1 MANIAQQI
9 LMSKFMSI
17 AGSAGI
23 PVVNDAYASI
33 FKEDSKYRYTIYV
46 LNTRWTNTR
55 VPVSIYLDVDGH
67 DKVQAWRNT
76 SKLIP
81 MHYAQRKVLDVGNA
95 MNEAL
100 GEHHYEH
107 LGHGFFSA
115 VYSEPED
122 NSVVYKVG
130 FKKDDSGAAY
140 AAFCRNNQGRAGIP
154 VIHNIEMLP
163 TGQYVVMMDRLQ
175 SNGVLNGFIMDVI
188 HKINA
193 IVSGYYDGVFVDEAG
208 AGWVREKVMEY
219 MNSLATA
226 WSTRE
231 PDRDGDYLVVE
242 FWVMHNDDFGA
253 IEKFL
258 SAETIEYMVEYA
270 VTAYRIHMFFRG
282 LAWFDMHDGNWM
294 INDAGLPIITDP
306 VSFSRVALM
315 KNDRV
320 YTESKQNQIT

>member
-1 MANIAQQI
+1 MANIAHQI
-9 LMSKFMSI
+9 LMSKFVSI

-23 PVVNDAYASI
+23 PVVNNAHAAI
-33 FKEDSKYRYTIYV
+33 FNGHGKYRYTSYV
-46 LNTRWTNTR
+46 LSDRWSNTR

-76 SKLIP
+76 SKLISG
-81 MHYAQRKVLDVGNA
+81 MNIQRRVLNVGYA

-100 GEHHYEH
+100 GKHDYKH

-122 NSVVYKVG
+122 ASVVYKVG

-175 SNGVLNGFIMDVI
+175 SNYELTEFIFKVI
-188 HKINA
+188 HKINE
-193 IVSGYYDGVFVDEAG
+193 IIYGRFNGVFAREVGES
-208 AGWVREKVMEY
+208 WVREKAMEF
-219 MNSLATA
+219 MSNLATA

-231 PDRDGDYLVVE
+231 PDSDGGCWVYNFL
-242 FWVMHNDDFGA
+242 VMHNDNFEA

-270 VTAYRIHMFFRG
+270 VTAYRIHVFFRG
-282 LAWFDMHDGNWM
+282 LASFDMHDGNWM

-306 VSFSRVALM
+306 VSFSRDAS
-315 KNDRV
+315 DG
-320 YTESKQNQIT
+320 E

>member
-1 MANIAQQI
+1 MANIAHQI
-9 LMSKFMSI
+9 LMGKFVSI

-23 PVVNDAYASI
+23 PVVNDAQALI
-33 FKEDSKYRYTIYV
+33 FNEYGKYRYTSYV
-46 LNTRWTNTR
+46 FKSCHWSNTR

-81 MHYAQRKVLDVGNA
+81 MYCTQRKVLDVGNA

-100 GEHHYEH
+100 GKHYYEH

-175 SNGVLNGFIMDVI
+175 SNGELTGFIRDVTC
-188 HKINA
+188 NFND
-193 IVSGYYDGVFVDEAG
+193 IVCGYYKGIFVDEG
-208 AGWVREKVMEY
+208 GEDWVRKKAMEF

-231 PDRDGDYLVVE
+231 PDSAGDYRVDNFL
-242 FWVMHNDDFGA
+242 VMHYDDLEA

-282 LAWFDMHDGNWM
+282 LASFDMHDGNWM

-306 VSFSRVALM
+306 VSFSRVAS
-315 KNDRV
+315 D
-320 YTESKQNQIT
+320 EE

>member
-1 MANIAQQI
+1 MATIAHKI
-9 LMSKFMSI
+9 LMSKFVSI

-23 PVVNDAYASI
+23 PVVNDAHARI
-33 FKEDSKYRYTIYV
+33 FSDYGKYRYTTYEYGS
-46 LNTRWTNTR
+46 RWSYTR

-81 MHYAQRKVLDVGNA
+81 TKYTQRKVLDVGHA
-95 MNEAL
+95 MDEAL
-100 GEHHYEH
+100 GKHHYEH

-140 AAFCRNNQGRAGIP
+140 AAFCRNNQGMAGIP
-154 VIHNIEMLP
+154 VIHNIEMLL

-175 SNGVLNGFIMDVI
+175 SNDELTGFIRV
-188 HKINA
+188 A
-193 IVSGYYDGVFVDEAG
+193 ICNFNEIVRGFYKGVFVDEVG
-208 AGWVREKVMEY
+208 EDWVREEAMEF
-219 MNSLATA
+219 MNSLATV

-231 PDRDGDYLVVE
+231 PAGEGDYRVGNFLVSRY
-242 FWVMHNDDFGA
+242 DDFEA
-253 IEKFL
+253 IENFL
-258 SAETIEYMVEYA
+258 SAETIKYMVEYA
-270 VTAYRIHMFFRG
+270 VTAYHIHMFFRG
-282 LAWFDMHDGNWM
+282 LASFDMHNGNWM

-306 VSFSRVALM
+306 VSFSRVAS
-315 KNDRV
+315 D
-320 YTESKQNQIT
+320 EE

>member
-1 MANIAQQI
+1 MANLAHQI
-9 LMSKFMSI
+9 LMSKFVSI

-23 PVVNDAYASI
+23 PVVNDARAPI
-33 FKEDSKYRYTIYV
+33 FVSYSKCCYTSYEIEPS
-46 LNTRWTNTR
+46 RWTNTR

-67 DKVQAWRNT
+67 DKIKAWRNT
-76 SKLIP
+76 SKFFTGI
-81 MHYAQRKVLDVGNA
+81 HTQRKVLDAGHA

-100 GEHHYEH
+100 GKHHYEH

-140 AAFCRNNQGRAGIP
+140 AAFCRNNQGRTGIP
-154 VIHNIEMLP
+154 VIHSIEMLP
-163 TGQYVVMMDRLQ
+163 TGQYVVMMERLQ
-175 SNGVLNGFIMDVI
+175 SNGVLNGFIRDAI
-188 HKINA
+188 RKINE
-193 IVSGYYDGVFVDEAG
+193 IVCGYFDEVFVDEAG
-208 AGWVREKVMEY
+208 QRWVREKAMEF

-231 PDRDGDYLVVE
+231 PDSDGDYLVHN
-242 FWVMHNDDFGA
+242 FWVMHYDDFEA

-258 SAETIEYMVEYA
+258 SAETIKYMVEYA

-282 LAWFDMHDGNWM
+282 LAFFDMHDGNWM

-306 VSFSRVALM
+306 VSFSRGAFDEEWPIV
-315 KNDRV
+315 
-320 YTESKQNQIT
+320 S

>member
-1 MANIAQQI
+1 MANIAHQI
-9 LMSKFMSI
+9 LMSKFVSI

-23 PVVNDAYASI
+23 PVVNDANAFI
-33 FKEDSKYRYTIYV
+33 FAGSDKYRYITYIKSG
-46 LNTRWTNTR
+46 RWSNTR

-81 MHYAQRKVLDVGNA
+81 MHYTQRKVLDVGNA

-100 GEHHYEH
+100 GKHYYEH

-154 VIHNIEMLP
+154 IIHNIEMLP

-175 SNGVLNGFIMDVI
+175 SNDELTRFIIGVIR
-188 HKINA
+188 KINE
-193 IVSGYYDGVFVDEAG
+193 IVRGCFNGVFVDEAG
-208 AGWVREKVMEY
+208 QRWVREKAMEF

-231 PDRDGDYLVVE
+231 PDSEGDCLVDE
-242 FWVMHNDDFGA
+242 FWVMHNDDFEA

-258 SAETIEYMVEYA
+258 SAETVEYMGEYA

-282 LAWFDMHDGNWM
+282 LASFDMHDGNWM
-294 INDAGLPIITDP
+294 INDDGLPIITDP
-306 VSFSRVALM
+306 VSFSRAAS
-315 KNDRV
+315 D
-320 YTESKQNQIT
+320 E

>member
-1 MANIAQQI
+1 MANIDHQL
-9 LMSKFMSI
+9 LMSKFVSI

-23 PVVNDAYASI
+23 PVVNDAHTCI
-33 FKEDSKYRYTIYV
+33 FSDYGKYRFTSYV
-46 LNTRWTNTR
+46 IKPGHWSNKR
-55 VPVSIYLDVDGH
+55 VPVSVYLDKNGH

-76 SKLIP
+76 TYWFQTYHAL
-81 MHYAQRKVLDVGNA
+81 RKVLDVGHV
-95 MNEAL
+95 MDEVL
-100 GEHHYEH
+100 GKHYYDH

-115 VYSEPED
+115 VYSEPAD

-154 VIHNIEMLP
+154 VVHNIEMLT

-175 SNGVLNGFIMDVI
+175 SNDELNGFILKVI
-188 HKINA
+188 SKINE
-193 IVSGYYDGVFVDEAG
+193 IVRGRFNGVFVNEVG
-208 AGWVREKVMEY
+208 ESWVREKAMEF
-219 MNSLATA
+219 MSNLATA

-231 PDRDGDYLVVE
+231 PDSDGDYRVGD
-242 FWVMHNDDFGA
+242 FWVMRNTDFEA
-253 IEKFL
+253 VEKFL

-282 LAWFDMHDGNWM
+282 LASFDMHDGNWM

-306 VSFSRVALM
+306 VSFSREAS
-315 KNDRV
+315 D
-320 YTESKQNQIT
+320 EE

>member
-1 MANIAQQI
+1 MANIAHQI
-9 LMSKFMSI
+9 LMGKFVSI

-23 PVVNDAYASI
+23 PVVNDAHASI
-33 FKEDSKYRYTIYV
+33 FKGYSTYRYTSVIEAGHWS
-46 LNTRWTNTR
+46 NKR

-76 SKLIP
+76 SDWVST
-81 MHYAQRKVLDVGNA
+81 HFTRRKVLDVGNA
-95 MNEAL
+95 MNGAL
-100 GEHHYEH
+100 GKHYYEH

-122 NSVVYKVG
+122 ASVVYKVG

-163 TGQYVVMMDRLQ
+163 TGQYVVMMEKLQ
-175 SNGVLNGFIMDVI
+175 SNEELPGFISDVI
-188 HKINA
+188 CSFNT
-193 IVSGYYDGVFVDEAG
+193 IVCGYYMEELVGEAG
-208 AGWVREKVMEY
+208 AGWVREKAMEF

-226 WSTRE
+226 WATRE
-231 PDRDGDYLVVE
+231 PDSNGDYLVHN
-242 FWVMHNDDFGA
+242 FWVMHYDDFEA

-258 SAETIEYMVEYA
+258 SAETIKYMVEYA

-282 LAWFDMHDGNWM
+282 LAFFDMHDGNWM
-294 INDAGLPIITDP
+294 INDDGLPIITDP
-306 VSFSRVALM
+306 VSYSRVAPDGNVALCS
-315 KNDRV
+315 NL
-320 YTESKQNQIT
+320 

>member
-1 MANIAQQI
+1 MANLAHQV
-9 LMSKFMSI
+9 LMAKFVSI

-23 PVVNDAYASI
+23 PVVKDVQAHI
-33 FKEDSKYRYTIYV
+33 FGSYSKCCYTRYKIKPS
-46 LNTRWTNTR
+46 RWTNTR
-55 VPVSIYLDVDGH
+55 VTVSIYLDVDGH

-76 SKLIP
+76 SKWASGL
-81 MHYAQRKVLDVGNA
+81 YVERKVLNVGDA

-100 GEHHYEH
+100 GKHYYEH

-163 TGQYVVMMDRLQ
+163 TGQYVVMMERLQ
-175 SNGVLNGFIMDVI
+175 SNDELSGFISDVI
-188 HKINA
+188 CYFNEL
-193 IVSGYYDGVFVDEAG
+193 VCGYYNEVFVGEDGEDR
-208 AGWVREKVMEY
+208 VREKAREF

-231 PDRDGDYLVVE
+231 PNSEGDYLVHC
-242 FWVMHNDDFGA
+242 FWVMHYDDFKT

-282 LAWFDMHDGNWM
+282 LASFDMHDGNWM

-306 VSFSRVALM
+306 VSFSREAS
-315 KNDRV
+315 D
-320 YTESKQNQIT
+320 EE

>member
-1 MANIAQQI
+1 MTNIAHQI
-9 LMSKFMSI
+9 LMSKFVSI

-23 PVVNDAYASI
+23 PMVNDACVHI
-33 FKEDSKYRYTIYV
+33 FNGCGKYRYIEYM
-46 LNTRWTNTR
+46 LKPSRRTNTR
-55 VPVSIYLDVDGH
+55 VPVYIYLEVDGH
-67 DKVQAWRNT
+67 DKIQAWRNT
-76 SKLIP
+76 SKWTSSL
-81 MHYAQRKVLDVGNA
+81 YTERKVLDVGNA
-95 MNEAL
+95 MDEAL
-100 GEHHYEH
+100 GNYDYEH

-163 TGQYVVMMDRLQ
+163 TGQYVVMLERLQ
-175 SNGVLNGFIMDVI
+175 SNDELTRFIRDVI
-188 HKINA
+188 RTFNA
-193 IVSGYYDGVFVDEAG
+193 IVSGRFNGVFVREVDES
-208 AGWVREKVMEY
+208 WVREKAMEF

-231 PDRDGDYLVVE
+231 PDSEGNYRVGKS
-242 FWVMHNDDFGA
+242 WVMHNADFEA
-253 IEKFL
+253 IERFL

-270 VTAYRIHMFFRG
+270 VTAYRIHVFFRG
-282 LAWFDMHDGNWM
+282 LAAFDMHDGNWM

-306 VSFSRVALM
+306 VSFSRAAP
-315 KNDRV
+315 D
-320 YTESKQNQIT
+320 EE

>member
-1 MANIAQQI
+1 MANLAHQV
-9 LMSKFMSI
+9 LMGKFVSI

-23 PVVNDAYASI
+23 PVVNDAYIPI
-33 FKEDSKYRYTIYV
+33 FNACSKYRYTSYV
-46 LNTRWTNTR
+46 LEPSRWSNTR

-81 MHYAQRKVLDVGNA
+81 GTCIQRKVLYAGNA

-100 GEHHYEH
+100 GKHDYEH

-122 NSVVYKVG
+122 DSVVYKVG

-154 VIHNIEMLP
+154 VVHNIEMLP

-175 SNGVLNGFIMDVI
+175 PNDELTGFIRGVTC
-188 HKINA
+188 KINE
-193 IVSGYYDGVFVDEAG
+193 IVCGYFKGVFVQEVGEA
-208 AGWVREKVMEY
+208 WVRKMAMEF

-231 PDRDGDYLVVE
+231 SDRDGDYQVDE
-242 FWVMHNDDFGA
+242 FWVMHNADFGA

-282 LAWFDMHDGNWM
+282 LASFDMHDGNWM

-306 VSFSRVALM
+306 VSFSRVAS
-315 KNDRV
+315 D
-320 YTESKQNQIT
+320 EE

>member
-1 MANIAQQI
+1 MANLAHQI
-9 LMSKFMSI
+9 LMGKFVSI
-17 AGSAGI
+17 AGSAGV
-23 PVVNDAYASI
+23 PVVNDATVHI
-33 FKEDSKYRYTIYV
+33 FDGYSKYRYTSYV
-46 LNTRWTNTR
+46 LEPSRRSNTR
-55 VPVSIYLDVDGH
+55 VPMSVYLDVDGH

-76 SKLIP
+76 SKWIS
-81 MHYAQRKVLDVGNA
+81 AIRNQRKVLDAGNA

-100 GEHHYEH
+100 GKHDYEH

-154 VIHNIEMLP
+154 VIHNIETLP

-175 SNGVLNGFIMDVI
+175 SNDELTRFIMDVMC
-188 HKINA
+188 NFNE
-193 IVSGYYDGVFVDEAG
+193 IVCGFFRGVFVGESGEDL
-208 AGWVREKVMEY
+208 VREKAMEF
-219 MNSLATA
+219 MSKLAAA

-231 PDRDGDYLVVE
+231 PNSDGDYRVHKL
-242 FWVMHNDDFGA
+242 WVMHYEDFEA

-270 VTAYRIHMFFRG
+270 VTAYRIHVFFRG
-282 LAWFDMHDGNWM
+282 LASFDMHNGNWM

-306 VSFSRVALM
+306 VSFSREAS
-315 KNDRV
+315 ND
-320 YTESKQNQIT
+320 EW

>member
-1 MANIAQQI
+1 MANLAHQI
-9 LMSKFMSI
+9 LMGKFVSI

-23 PVVNDAYASI
+23 PVVNDAHACI
-33 FKEDSKYRYTIYV
+33 FAGYGKYRYTSYTIKSG
-46 LNTRWTNTR
+46 RWSNKR
-55 VPVSIYLDVDGH
+55 VPVSVYLDENGH

-76 SKLIP
+76 FYWFSTYHAL
-81 MHYAQRKVLDVGNA
+81 RKVLDVGHG
-95 MNEAL
+95 MDEVL
-100 GEHHYEH
+100 GKHYYNH

-115 VYSEPED
+115 VYSEPAD

-163 TGQYVVMMDRLQ
+163 TGQYVVMMERLQ
-175 SNGVLNGFIMDVI
+175 SNDELPGFIFKVI
-188 HKINA
+188 HKINE
-193 IVSGYYDGVFVDEAG
+193 IIYGCFNGVFARELG
-208 AGWVREKVMEY
+208 ESGVREKAMEF
-219 MNSLATA
+219 MSNLATA

-231 PDRDGDYLVVE
+231 PDSDGGCWVDNFL
-242 FWVMHNDDFGA
+242 VMHNDDFEA

-282 LAWFDMHDGNWM
+282 LASFDMHDGNWM
-294 INDAGLPIITDP
+294 INDAGLPVITDP
-306 VSFSRVALM
+306 VSFSRTAS
-315 KNDRV
+315 
-320 YTESKQNQIT
+320 YEE

>member
-1 MANIAQQI
+1 MASLVHQT
-9 LMSKFMSI
+9 LMGRFMSI

-23 PVVNDAYASI
+23 PVVNDAHERI
-33 FKEDSKYRYTIYV
+33 FSDYSKYHYISYV
-46 LNTRWTNTR
+46 RSDRWSNTR
-55 VPVSIYLDVDGH
+55 VPVSVYLDVDGH
-67 DKVQAWRNT
+67 GKVQAWRNT

-81 MHYAQRKVLDVGNA
+81 GGHAERKVLNVGNA

-100 GEHHYEH
+100 DKHDYEH

-115 VYSEPED
+115 VYSEPAD

-175 SNGVLNGFIMDVI
+175 SNDELTGFIISVI
-188 HKINA
+188 YRFNE
-193 IVSGYYDGVFVDEAG
+193 IVYGYFKGEFVDDDDKGEE
-208 AGWVREKVMEY
+208 WVREKAMEF
-219 MNSLATA
+219 MHRLAAA
-226 WSTRE
+226 WSTVE
-231 PDRDGDYLVVE
+231 SDSDGDC
-242 FWVMHNDDFGA
+242 WVDGVLIMHNDDFAA

-270 VTAYRIHMFFRG
+270 VTAYRIYVFFRG
-282 LAWFDMHDGNWM
+282 LASFDMHNGNWM

-306 VSFSRVALM
+306 VSFSRVAS
-315 KNDRV
+315 D
-320 YTESKQNQIT
+320 EE

>member
-1 MANIAQQI
+1 MTNIAHQI
-9 LMSKFMSI
+9 LMSKFVSI

-23 PVVNDAYASI
+23 PVVNDANASI
-33 FKEDSKYRYTIYV
+33 FTDYGKYRYTV
-46 LNTRWTNTR
+46 HVSSCRWSYTR

-81 MHYAQRKVLDVGNA
+81 AMRIQRKVLNVGNA

-100 GEHHYEH
+100 GKHSYEH

-175 SNGVLNGFIMDVI
+175 SNDELPEFTCNITDKFNDIVRGYFNGVL
-188 HKINA
+188 INEVGEDW
-193 IVSGYYDGVFVDEAG
+193 I
-208 AGWVREKVMEY
+208 REKAMEV

-226 WSTRE
+226 WSTRK
-231 PDRDGDYLVVE
+231 PDIYGDCKVGRYIVRHYDGFE
-242 FWVMHNDDFGA
+242 A

-258 SAETIEYMVEYA
+258 SAETIKYMVEYA

-282 LAWFDMHDGNWM
+282 LATFDMHNGNWM
-294 INDAGLPIITDP
+294 IDDAGLPIITDP
-306 VSFSRVALM
+306 VSFSRGVLLM
-315 KNDRV
+315 RNDPSV
-320 YTESKQNQIT
+320 Y

>member
-1 MANIAQQI
+1 MANIAHQI
-9 LMSKFMSI
+9 LMSKFVSI

-23 PVVNDAYASI
+23 PVVNDVHACI
-33 FKEDSKYRYTIYV
+33 FQSYSKYRYTSYV
-46 LNTRWTNTR
+46 LKPSRWSNTR

-76 SKLIP
+76 SEWVSAIRT
-81 MHYAQRKVLDVGNA
+81 QRKVLNVGNA

-100 GEHHYEH
+100 GKHYYKH

-154 VIHNIEMLP
+154 SIHNIEMLP

-175 SNGVLNGFIMDVI
+175 SNDELTEFIRGVIR
-188 HKINA
+188 KINE
-193 IVSGYYDGVFVDEAG
+193 IVCGCFNGVFVNEVGED
-208 AGWVREKVMEY
+208 WVREKVMEF

-231 PDRDGDYLVVE
+231 PDSGGDYQVDK
-242 FWVMHNDDFGA
+242 FWVMYNADFEV

-282 LAWFDMHDGNWM
+282 LASFDMHDGNWM

-306 VSFSRVALM
+306 VSFSRVAS
-315 KNDRV
+315 D
-320 YTESKQNQIT
+320 EE

>member
-1 MANIAQQI
+1 MANIAHQI
-9 LMSKFMSI
+9 LMSKFVSI

-23 PVVNDAYASI
+23 PVVNDAHAFI
-33 FKEDSKYRYTIYV
+33 FAGSDKHQYITYIKSG
-46 LNTRWTNTR
+46 RWSNTR

-81 MHYAQRKVLDVGNA
+81 MYCTQRKVLDVGNA

-100 GEHHYEH
+100 GKHYYEH

-115 VYSEPED
+115 VYSEPEYP
-122 NSVVYKVG
+122 SVVYKVG

-175 SNGVLNGFIMDVI
+175 SNDELNGFIMDVI
-188 HKINA
+188 RKINE
-193 IVSGYYDGVFVDEAG
+193 IVRGCFNEVFVDEFG
-208 AGWVREKVMEY
+208 EDWVREKAMEF
-219 MNSLATA
+219 MSNLATA

-231 PDRDGDYLVVE
+231 PDSGGNYRVDNFLVI
-242 FWVMHNDDFGA
+242 HYDDFGV

-282 LAWFDMHDGNWM
+282 LASFDMHDGNWM

-306 VSFSRVALM
+306 VSFSRVAP
-315 KNDRV
+315 D
-320 YTESKQNQIT
+320 EE

>member
-1 MANIAQQI
+1 MANIAHQL
-9 LMSKFMSI
+9 LMSKFVSI
-17 AGSAGI
+17 AGSAGL
-23 PVVNDAYASI
+23 PVVKDAHACI
-33 FKEDSKYRYTIYV
+33 FSGYGKYRYTSYIKPS
-46 LNTRWTNTR
+46 RWSNIR
-55 VPVSIYLDVDGH
+55 VPVAVYLDVDGH

-76 SKLIP
+76 PKLMSA
-81 MHYAQRKVLDVGNA
+81 MHTQRKVLDVGSA
-95 MNEAL
+95 MDEAL
-100 GEHHYEH
+100 GKHYYKH

-122 NSVVYKVG
+122 ASVVYKVG

-175 SNGVLNGFIMDVI
+175 SNDKLTEFISDVI
-188 HKINA
+188 CSIND
-193 IVSGYYDGVFVDEAG
+193 IVRGYFKGVFVGEGGEDL
-208 AGWVREKVMEY
+208 VRKNTMEF

-231 PDRDGDYLVVE
+231 LAAKGYYRVGNFLV
-242 FWVMHNDDFGA
+242 MYNADFEA

-270 VTAYRIHMFFRG
+270 VTAYRIHVFFRG
-282 LAWFDMHDGNWM
+282 LASFDMHNGNWM

-306 VSFSRVALM
+306 VSFSRVAP
-315 KNDRV
+315 D
-320 YTESKQNQIT
+320 EE

>member
-1 MANIAQQI
+1 MANLAHQV
-9 LMSKFMSI
+9 LMSKFVSI

-23 PVVNDAYASI
+23 PVVNDAHAHI
-33 FKEDSKYRYTIYV
+33 FNGYSKYHYISYV
-46 LNTRWTNTR
+46 LSSRWSNTR
-55 VPVSIYLDVDGH
+55 VPVSVYLDEDGH

-76 SKLIP
+76 SKLISSI
-81 MHYAQRKVLDVGNA
+81 HTRRKVLNVGNA

-100 GEHHYEH
+100 GKHYYEC
-107 LGHGFFSA
+107 LGYGFFSA

-140 AAFCRNNQGRAGIP
+140 AAFCRNNQERAGIP
-154 VIHNIEMLP
+154 IIHNIEMLP
-163 TGQYVVMMDRLQ
+163 TGQYVVMMERLQ
-175 SNGVLNGFIMDVI
+175 SNDELTGFISDVMCAF
-188 HKINA
+188 NA
-193 IVSGYYDGVFVDEAG
+193 IIYGRFNEVFVDEVDEVDES
-208 AGWVREKVMEY
+208 WVREKAMEF
-219 MNSLATA
+219 MSNLATA

-231 PDRDGDYLVVE
+231 PDSDGDYRVYNLR
-242 FWVMHNDDFGA
+242 VMHYDDFEA

-282 LAWFDMHDGNWM
+282 LTAFDMHNGNWM

-306 VSFSRVALM
+306 VSFSRVAA
-315 KNDRV
+315 D
-320 YTESKQNQIT
+320 EE

>member
-1 MANIAQQI
+1 MANIAHQI
-9 LMSKFMSI
+9 LMSKFVSI

-23 PVVNDAYASI
+23 PVVNDAHTPI
-33 FKEDSKYRYTIYV
+33 FTDSATIYV
-46 LNTRWTNTR
+46 IKSGHWSHKR
-55 VPVSIYLDVDGH
+55 VPVSIYLDVNDH

-76 SKLIP
+76 CDWIP
-81 MHYAQRKVLDVGNA
+81 PHRTRLGVLDAGNA

-100 GEHHYEH
+100 GKHYYEH

-122 NSVVYKVG
+122 ASVVYKVG

-154 VIHNIEMLP
+154 VVHNIEMLP

-175 SNGVLNGFIMDVI
+175 PNDELTGLIRGVTCKINEIVCGYFKGVLVQEVG
-188 HKINA
+188 
-193 IVSGYYDGVFVDEAG
+193 EA
-208 AGWVREKVMEY
+208 WVRKMAMEF

-231 PDRDGDYLVVE
+231 SDRDGYYQVDE
-242 FWVMHNDDFGA
+242 FWVMHNADFGV

-282 LAWFDMHDGNWM
+282 LASFDMHDGNWM

-306 VSFSRVALM
+306 VSFTREAS
-315 KNDRV
+315 D
-320 YTESKQNQIT
+320 EE

>member
-1 MANIAQQI
+1 MANLAHQI
-9 LMSKFMSI
+9 LMGKFVSI

-23 PVVNDAYASI
+23 PVVNDVHAHI
-33 FKEDSKYRYTIYV
+33 FNGKEHYTSYV
-46 LNTRWTNTR
+46 LEPTRWATTR

-76 SKLIP
+76 YKLISSI
-81 MHYAQRKVLDVGNA
+81 HTQRKVFNVGNA

-100 GEHHYEH
+100 GKHGYEH

-122 NSVVYKVG
+122 DSVVYKVG

-140 AAFCRNNQGRAGIP
+140 AAFCRNNQGRSGIP

-163 TGQYVVMMDRLQ
+163 TGQYVVMMERLQ
-175 SNGVLNGFIMDVI
+175 SNDELTSFISDVMYTF
-188 HKINA
+188 NA
-193 IVSGYYDGVFVDEAG
+193 IIYGRFNEVFGNEVFVDEFG
-208 AGWVREKVMEY
+208 ESWVEEKAMEF
-219 MNSLATA
+219 MSNLATA

-231 PDRDGDYLVVE
+231 PDSDGDYRVYNLR
-242 FWVMHNDDFGA
+242 VMHYDDFEA

-282 LAWFDMHDGNWM
+282 LAAFDMHNGNWM

-306 VSFSRVALM
+306 VSFSRVAS
-315 KNDRV
+315 D
-320 YTESKQNQIT
+320 EE

>member
-1 MANIAQQI
+1 MANIAHQI
-9 LMSKFMSI
+9 LMSKFVSI

-23 PVVNDAYASI
+23 PVVKDAHAHI
-33 FKEDSKYRYTIYV
+33 FKGYSKYRYTGYV
-46 LNTRWTNTR
+46 LKPSRRSNTR

-67 DKVQAWRNT
+67 DKVQAWRNNPKWISGIHT
-76 SKLIP
+76 
-81 MHYAQRKVLDVGNA
+81 QRRVLDVGNA

-100 GEHHYEH
+100 GTHDYRN
-107 LGHGFFSA
+107 LGYGFFSA

-122 NSVVYKVG
+122 DSVVYKVG

-175 SNGVLNGFIMDVI
+175 SNEGLTRFIGDVI
-188 HKINA
+188 YEINKIVCGHFKTVD
-193 IVSGYYDGVFVDEAG
+193 VSGAG
-208 AGWVREKVMEY
+208 EDWVREKAMEF

-231 PDRDGDYLVVE
+231 PDRDGDYLVDNFLVL
-242 FWVMHNDDFGA
+242 HKDDFEA

-282 LAWFDMHDGNWM
+282 LASFDMHNGNWM

-306 VSFSRVALM
+306 VSFSRDAS
-315 KNDRV
+315 D
-320 YTESKQNQIT
+320 E

>member
-1 MANIAQQI
+1 MANLAHQI
-9 LMSKFMSI
+9 LMGKFVSI

-23 PVVNDAYASI
+23 PVVNDAHTHI
-33 FKEDSKYRYTIYV
+33 FSGYGKYRYTNYV
-46 LNTRWTNTR
+46 LEPSRWTNIR
-55 VPVSIYLDVDGH
+55 VPVSVYLDVDGH

-76 SKLIP
+76 SKLILGT
-81 MHYAQRKVLDVGNA
+81 HTWRKVLYVGNA

-100 GEHHYEH
+100 GKHYYKH

-115 VYSEPED
+115 VYSEPAD
-122 NSVVYKVG
+122 ASVVYKVG

-154 VIHNIEMLP
+154 VVHNIEMLP

-175 SNGVLNGFIMDVI
+175 SNDELTEFIRDVI
-188 HKINA
+188 SKING
-193 IVSGYYDGVFVDEAG
+193 IVCGCFNGVFVNEVG
-208 AGWVREKVMEY
+208 ESWVREKAMEF

-226 WSTRE
+226 WATRE
-231 PDRDGDYLVVE
+231 PDSGGDYRVDK
-242 FWVMHNDDFGA
+242 FWVMYNADFEA

-282 LAWFDMHDGNWM
+282 LASFDMHDGNWM
-294 INDAGLPIITDP
+294 INDAGLPVITDP
-306 VSFSRVALM
+306 VSFSRVAS
-315 KNDRV
+315 D
-320 YTESKQNQIT
+320 EE